1 MKLATLVASVF
12 AIVVLSAQLAL
23 FAGAARAADSDPFAE
38 LARPGRVLLLR
49 HANAPGV
56 GDPQNFKLHDCRTQR
71 NLDAAGREQAVQLGE
86 HLRAAGIV
94 RAKIYSSQWCRCLET
109 ARLLNLGSVHELP
122 ALNSFFDRPQDRER
136 NLSALRDF
144 IAGLPIDGPPVVLV
158 THRATIAAL
167 TGVPAASSA
176 GGVILRLDHSRVPQV
191 VAAIGKK

>member
-23 FAGAARAADSDPFAE
+23 SAGAARAGDPDPLAE

-49 HANAPGV
+49 HANAPGL
-56 GDPQNFKLHDCRTQR
+56 GDPQNFKLHDCGTQR
-71 NLDAAGREQAVQLGE
+71 NLDAAGREQAAQIGE
-86 HLRAAGIV
+86 HLRAAGVV
-94 RAKIYSSQWCRCLET
+94 RAKVYSSQWCRCLET

-144 IAGLPIDGPPVVLV
+144 IAGLPTDGPPVVLV

-176 GGVILRLDHSRVPQV
+176 GGVILKLDHSRAPQV
-191 VAAIGKK
+191 VAALDKR